1 MTSEKEPVDRRHS
14 VAAEASLITDNLAKA
29 EAEARN
35 GLRQV
40 DLGLQIIEE
49 GIARGSAFRLRPSM
63 IQALHREA
71 LDGLSTFAG
80 NWRPASV
87 GIEGSLH
94 EPVGAHL
101 VAELIEELCDYVN
114 DNWNDKTAIHL
125 AAYVMWR
132 LNWIHP
138 FSDGN
143 GRTSRMT
150 SYVVLSIKAGYL
162 LPGTATIPEQIVG
175 NRAPYF
181 EALEAA
187 DRAQVNGRIDV
198 SAMEELLERLLA
210 MQLARMLDAVSGKK
224 RV

>member
-1 MTSEKEPVDRRHS
+1 MTAEKDTVDRRHS
-14 VAAEASLITDNLAKA
+14 VAAEALLITDEHEKA

-40 DLGLQIIEE
+40 DLGLKFIEE
-49 GIARGSAFRLRPSM
+49 GISRGSAFKLRTSM

-87 GIEGSLH
+87 GIEGSRH

-101 VAELIEELCDYVN
+101 VAELVEELCDYVN
-114 DNWNDKTAIHL
+114 DNWDSKTAIHL

-143 GRTSRMT
+143 GRTSRMA
-150 SYVVLSIKAGYL
+150 SYIVLSIKAGYL
-162 LPGTATIPEQIVG
+162 LPGAVTIPEQIVD
-175 NRAPYF
+175 NRTPYF
-181 EALEAA
+181 EALEEA
-187 DRAQVNGRIDV
+187 DKAQDDGTIDV

-210 MQLARMLDAVSGKK
+210 IQLVRVLDAVSGKK
-224 RV
+224 SL

>member
-71 LDGLSTFAG
+71 LDGLSAFAG